1 MIIWG
6 VMRLVDSGK
15 YRPTA
20 HSVVV
25 LATLLM
31 MLLHALLAFGQ
42 KAEYESYFEFRT
54 VLMPKVQE
62 ENHWSLTK
70 EQVYE
75 KYGAKLQSDR
85 IAESEIARRLKLLRT
100 EHAVLDADFYS
111 RYYLDSS
118 SNFNHAPN
126 NFLMEVVKGVRPGSA
141 LDYGMGTGPKLHLP
155 RKPWMGCVEI

>member
-85 IAESEIARRLKLLRT
+85 IAESHPATAVSHTPPWLPSGWGCRGRRL
-100 EHAVLDADFYS
+100 S
-111 RYYLDSS
+111 RERRNPGMHSS
-118 SNFNHAPN
+118 
-126 NFLMEVVKGVRPGSA
+126 
-141 LDYGMGTGPKLHLP
+141 
-155 RKPWMGCVEI
+155 PWRYR